1 MNKKQPQERTTM
13 EKKNFRPDKIMT
25 YFRAEWKV
33 LALIT
38 VSGLIYNLGLMA
50 GPWFEGK
57 MAGCLM
63 QILTG
68 AEHFPAMLRLALAYV
83 IVIGTVQ
90 LARYIKRFYVR
101 RFANNV
107 NRRMKR
113 ILYRTLVHK
122 SRVELEKEGAGNVI
136 TKAIS
141 DVDDCVEGMRKF
153 TTEIF
158 DTGVALLGYV
168 CMLLYYDWRLALCS
182 LIFPPFSY
190 IIAEK
195 MKRIVQTTG
204 AAYKEQTGKLNAATL
219 DRITN
224 AITYRVFG
232 CEKERGE
239 NYEVHLK
246 EYEHAAVKANIW
258 NAALPPVY
266 KVIAM
271 AGTVMILYF
280 GSRNILGMG
289 WTSWDVAAFTTFLA
303 CYTKLSDK
311 SSKAAKLFNAVHKA
325 QVSWKRIHP
334 YMERATEAVEEDE
347 IAEKK
352 NYSTENCGE
361 AMKTD
366 QEGGTEDKTERDISR
381 SGAMGC
387 EKQNEEEQASNE
399 KNHEKCLSQR
409 TKEDRNAEK
418 VITAD
423 HLTFA
428 YPGSDPI
435 FKDISFTAK
444 PGQIIGITGPVAC
457 GKSTLGKSFLCEYP
471 YEGHLT
477 YGGRE
482 LSSYTE
488 NERSRI
494 VGYLGHDPELLGD
507 SVENNVL
514 LGDDDNVWT
523 WLKDVCFD
531 EEVREMEEKEKT
543 VVGNGGVRL
552 SGGQAVRLALARTL
566 CHGKPVLVLD
576 DPFSAL
582 DRNTEKQVFEHV
594 KELSKDRIVFL
605 ISHRLYLFP
614 EFDQVIWMDQKMGTC
629 SSHEKLMAENPQYA
643 ELYRAQVSEKEEK
656 EELIAEGERKSE
668 VDSAQIYGNLTESNG
683 TEENRDSK
691 ETSSGLNGKTVERRQ
706 K

>member
-1 MNKKQPQERTTM
+1 M
-13 EKKNFRPDKIMT
+13 EKKNFRPDRILA
-25 YFRAEWKV
+25 YFQVEWKT
-33 LALIT
+33 LIWIT
-38 VSGLIYNLGLMA
+38 ISGLVYNLGLMA
-50 GPWFEGK
+50 GPWSEGK
-57 MAGCLM
+57 MVGCLKR
-63 QILTG
+63 ILTG
-68 AEHFPAMLRLALAYV
+68 AARFSTMLRLALFYV

-101 RFANNV
+101 RFANDV

-113 ILYRTLVHK
+113 ILYCTLVHK

-136 TKAIS
+136 TKAVS

-158 DTGVALLGYV
+158 DTGVALFGYV
-168 CMLLYYDWRLALCS
+168 CMLLYYDWRIALIS

-190 IIAEK
+190 MIAEK
-195 MKRIVQTTG
+195 MKAVVQRTG
-204 AAYKEQTGKLNAATL
+204 AAYKEETGRLNTETL

-224 AITYRVFG
+224 AITYRVYG
-232 CEKERGE
+232 CERERGE
-239 NYEVHLK
+239 HYEACLT
-246 EYEHAAVKANIW
+246 EYEQSAVKANIW

-266 KVIAM
+266 RVIAL
-271 AGTVMILYF
+271 AGTVMILYL
-280 GSRNILGMG
+280 GSRNIVGIG
-289 WTSWDVAAFTTFLA
+289 WTSWDVAAFTTFLS

-311 SSKAAKLFNAVHKA
+311 SSKAAKLFNAVQKA

-334 YMERATEAVEEDE
+334 YMERAAETVVEDE
-347 IAEKK
+347 IAVREEKI
-352 NYSTENCGE
+352 SIENCGE
-361 AMKTD
+361 AMNAD
-366 QEGGTEDKTERDISR
+366 WEGGTEDKTR
-381 SGAMGC
+381 M
-387 EKQNEEEQASNE
+387 
-399 KNHEKCLSQR
+399 
-409 TKEDRNAEK
+409 KEVGKMEK

-435 FKDISFTAK
+435 FRDISFTAM

-457 GKSTLGKSFLCEYP
+457 GKSTLGRSFLCEYP

-477 YGGRE
+477 YGSRE

-488 NERSRI
+488 QERSRI

-514 LGDDDNVWT
+514 LGDDDDVWT
-523 WLKDVCFD
+523 WLKAVCLD

-543 VVGNGGVRL
+543 VVGNSGVRL
-552 SGGQAVRLALARTL
+552 SGGQAARLALARTL
-566 CHGKPVLVLD
+566 CHKKPILVLD

-582 DRNTEKQVFEHV
+582 DRRTEKQVFEHV
-594 KELSKDRIVFL
+594 KAYSKDRIVFL

-614 EFDQVIWMDQKMGTC
+614 ELDQVIWMDRKMGVC
-629 SSHEKLMAENPQYA
+629 KSHERMMAENLQYA
-643 ELYRAQVSEKEEK
+643 ELYRAQVSKKEAKEECS
-656 EELIAEGERKSE
+656 LTGER
-668 VDSAQIYGNLTESNG
+668 
-683 TEENRDSK
+683 
-691 ETSSGLNGKTVERRQ
+691 RR

>member
-1 MNKKQPQERTTM
+1 M
-13 EKKNFRPDKIMT
+13 EKKNFRPDRILA
-25 YFRAEWKV
+25 YFQVEWKT
-33 LALIT
+33 LIWIT
-38 VSGLIYNLGLMA
+38 ISGLVYNLGLMA
-50 GPWFEGK
+50 GPWSEGK
-57 MAGCLM
+57 MVGCLM
-63 QILTG
+63 RILTG
-68 AEHFPAMLRLALAYV
+68 AARFSTMLRLALFYV

-101 RFANNV
+101 RFANDV

-113 ILYRTLVHK
+113 ILYCTLVHK

-136 TKAIS
+136 TKAVS

-158 DTGVALLGYV
+158 DTGVALFGYV
-168 CMLLYYDWRLALCS
+168 CMLLYYDWRIALIS

-190 IIAEK
+190 MIAEK
-195 MKRIVQTTG
+195 MKAVVQRTG
-204 AAYKEQTGKLNAATL
+204 AAYKEETGRLNTETL

-224 AITYRVFG
+224 AITYQVYG
-232 CEKERGE
+232 CERERGE
-239 NYEVHLK
+239 HYEACLT
-246 EYEHAAVKANIW
+246 EYEQSAVKANIW

-266 KVIAM
+266 RVIAM
-271 AGTVMILYF
+271 AGTVMILYL
-280 GSRNILGMG
+280 GSRNIVGIG
-289 WTSWDVAAFTTFLA
+289 WTSWDVAAFTTFLS

-311 SSKAAKLFNAVHKA
+311 SSKAAKLFNAVQKA

-334 YMERATEAVEEDE
+334 YMERAAETVVEDE
-347 IAEKK
+347 IAVREEKI
-352 NYSTENCGE
+352 SIENCGE
-361 AMKTD
+361 AMNAD
-366 QEGGTEDKTERDISR
+366 WEGGTEDKTR
-381 SGAMGC
+381 M
-387 EKQNEEEQASNE
+387 EEVG
-399 KNHEKCLSQR
+399 KM
-409 TKEDRNAEK
+409 EK

-435 FKDISFTAK
+435 FRDISFTAM

-457 GKSTLGKSFLCEYP
+457 GKSTLGRSFLCEYP

-477 YGGRE
+477 YGSRE

-488 NERSRI
+488 QERSRI

-514 LGDDDNVWT
+514 LGDDDDVWT
-523 WLKDVCFD
+523 WLKAVCLD

-543 VVGNGGVRL
+543 VVGNSGVRL
-552 SGGQAVRLALARTL
+552 SGGQAARLALARTL
-566 CHGKPVLVLD
+566 CHKKPILVLD

-582 DRNTEKQVFEHV
+582 DRRTEKQVFEHV
-594 KELSKDRIVFL
+594 KAYSKDRIVFL

-614 EFDQVIWMDQKMGTC
+614 ELDQVIWMDRKMGVC
-629 SSHEKLMAENPQYA
+629 KSHERMMTENLQYA
-643 ELYRAQVSEKEEK
+643 ELYRAQVSQKEAKEECS
-656 EELIAEGERKSE
+656 LTGER
-668 VDSAQIYGNLTESNG
+668 
-683 TEENRDSK
+683 
-691 ETSSGLNGKTVERRQ
+691 RR

>member
-1 MNKKQPQERTTM
+1 M
-13 EKKNFRPDKIMT
+13 EKKNFCPDRILA
-25 YFRAEWKV
+25 YFQVEWKT
-33 LALIT
+33 LIWIT
-38 VSGLIYNLGLMA
+38 ISGLIYNLGLMA
-50 GPWFEGK
+50 GPWSEGK
-57 MAGCLM
+57 MVGCLM
-63 QILTG
+63 RILTG
-68 AEHFPAMLRLALAYV
+68 AARFSTMLRLALFYV

-101 RFANNV
+101 RFANDV

-113 ILYRTLVHK
+113 ILYCTLVHK

-136 TKAIS
+136 TKAVS

-158 DTGVALLGYV
+158 DTGVALFGYV
-168 CMLLYYDWRLALCS
+168 CMLLYYDWRIALIS

-190 IIAEK
+190 MIAEK
-195 MKRIVQTTG
+195 MKAVVQRTG
-204 AAYKEQTGKLNAATL
+204 AAYKEETGRLNTETL

-224 AITYRVFG
+224 AITYRVYG
-232 CEKERGE
+232 CERERGE
-239 NYEVHLK
+239 HYEACLT
-246 EYEHAAVKANIW
+246 EYEQSAVKANIW

-266 KVIAM
+266 RVIAM
-271 AGTVMILYF
+271 AGTVMILYL
-280 GSRNILGMG
+280 GSRNIVVIG
-289 WTSWDVAAFTTFLA
+289 WTSWDVAAFTTFLS

-311 SSKAAKLFNAVHKA
+311 SSKAAKLFNAVQKA

-334 YMERATEAVEEDE
+334 YMERAAETVVEDE
-347 IAEKK
+347 IAVREEKI
-352 NYSTENCGE
+352 SIENCGE
-361 AMKTD
+361 AMNAD
-366 QEGGTEDKTERDISR
+366 WEGGTEDKTR
-381 SGAMGC
+381 M
-387 EKQNEEEQASNE
+387 
-399 KNHEKCLSQR
+399 
-409 TKEDRNAEK
+409 KEVGKMEK

-435 FKDISFTAK
+435 FRDISFTAM

-477 YGGRE
+477 YGSRE

-488 NERSRI
+488 QERSRI

-514 LGDDDNVWT
+514 LGDDDDVWT
-523 WLKDVCFD
+523 WLKAVCLD

-543 VVGNGGVRL
+543 VVGNSGVRL
-552 SGGQAVRLALARTL
+552 SGGQAARLALARTL
-566 CHGKPVLVLD
+566 CHKKPILVLD

-582 DRNTEKQVFEHV
+582 DRRTEKQVFEHV
-594 KELSKDRIVFL
+594 KTYSKDRIVFL

-614 EFDQVIWMDQKMGTC
+614 ELDQVIWMDRKMGVC
-629 SSHEKLMAENPQYA
+629 KSHERMMAENLQYA
-643 ELYRAQVSEKEEK
+643 ELYRAQVSQKEAKEECS
-656 EELIAEGERKSE
+656 LTGER
-668 VDSAQIYGNLTESNG
+668 
-683 TEENRDSK
+683 
-691 ETSSGLNGKTVERRQ
+691 RR

>member
-1 MNKKQPQERTTM
+1 M
-13 EKKNFRPDKIMT
+13 EKKNFRPDRILA
-25 YFRAEWKV
+25 YFQVEWKT
-33 LALIT
+33 LIWIT
-38 VSGLIYNLGLMA
+38 ISGLVYNLGLMA
-50 GPWFEGK
+50 GPWSEGK
-57 MAGCLM
+57 MVGCLM
-63 QILTG
+63 RILTG
-68 AEHFPAMLRLALAYV
+68 AARFSTMLRLALFYV

-113 ILYRTLVHK
+113 ILYCTLVHK

-136 TKAIS
+136 TKVVS

-158 DTGVALLGYV
+158 DTGVALFGYV
-168 CMLLYYDWRLALCS
+168 CMLLYYDWRIALIS

-190 IIAEK
+190 MIAEK
-195 MKRIVQTTG
+195 MKAVVQRTG
-204 AAYKEQTGKLNAATL
+204 AAYKEETGRLNTETL

-224 AITYRVFG
+224 AITYRVYG
-232 CEKERGE
+232 CERERGE
-239 NYEVHLK
+239 HYEACLT
-246 EYEHAAVKANIW
+246 EYEQAAVKANIW

-266 KVIAM
+266 RVIAM
-271 AGTVMILYF
+271 AGTVMILYL
-280 GSRNILGMG
+280 GSRNIVGIG
-289 WTSWDVAAFTTFLA
+289 WTSWDVAAFTTFLS

-311 SSKAAKLFNAVHKA
+311 SSKAAKLFNAVQKA

-334 YMERATEAVEEDE
+334 YMERAAETVVGDE
-347 IAEKK
+347 IAVREKK
-352 NYSTENCGE
+352 ISIENCGE
-361 AMKTD
+361 AMNAD
-366 QEGGTEDKTERDISR
+366 WEGGTEDKTR
-381 SGAMGC
+381 M
-387 EKQNEEEQASNE
+387 
-399 KNHEKCLSQR
+399 
-409 TKEDRNAEK
+409 KEVGKMEK

-435 FKDISFTAK
+435 FRDISFTAM

-477 YGGRE
+477 YGSRE

-488 NERSRI
+488 QERSRI
-494 VGYLGHDPELLGD
+494 VGYLGHEPELLGD

-514 LGDDDNVWT
+514 LGDDDDVWT
-523 WLKDVCFD
+523 WLKAVCLD

-543 VVGNGGVRL
+543 VVGNSGVRL
-552 SGGQAVRLALARTL
+552 SGGQAARLALARTL
-566 CHGKPVLVLD
+566 CHKKPILVLD

-582 DRNTEKQVFEHV
+582 DRRTEKQVFEHV
-594 KELSKDRIVFL
+594 KAYSKDRIVFL
-605 ISHRLYLFP
+605 ISHRLYLFL
-614 EFDQVIWMDQKMGTC
+614 ELDQVIWMDRKMGVC
-629 SSHEKLMAENPQYA
+629 KSHERMMAENLQYA
-643 ELYRAQVSEKEEK
+643 ELYRAQVSKKEAKEECS
-656 EELIAEGERKSE
+656 LTGER
-668 VDSAQIYGNLTESNG
+668 
-683 TEENRDSK
+683 
-691 ETSSGLNGKTVERRQ
+691 RR

>member
-1 MNKKQPQERTTM
+1 M
-13 EKKNFRPDKIMT
+13 EKKNFRPDRILA
-25 YFRAEWKV
+25 YFQVEWKT
-33 LALIT
+33 LIWIT
-38 VSGLIYNLGLMA
+38 ISGLIYNLGLMA
-50 GPWFEGK
+50 GPWSEGK
-57 MAGCLM
+57 MVGCLM
-63 QILTG
+63 RILTG
-68 AEHFPAMLRLALAYV
+68 AEQFSAMLRLAFFYV

-113 ILYRTLVHK
+113 ILYCTLVHK

-136 TKAIS
+136 TKAVS

-158 DTGVALLGYV
+158 DTGVALFGYV
-168 CMLLYYDWRLALCS
+168 CMLLYYDWRIALIS

-190 IIAEK
+190 MIAEK
-195 MKRIVQTTG
+195 MKAVVQRTG
-204 AAYKEQTGKLNAATL
+204 AVYKEETGRLNTETL

-224 AITYRVFG
+224 AITYRVYG
-232 CEKERGE
+232 CERERGE
-239 NYEVHLK
+239 HYEACLT
-246 EYEHAAVKANIW
+246 EYEQSAVKANIW

-266 KVIAM
+266 RVIAM
-271 AGTVMILYF
+271 AGTVMILYL
-280 GSRNILGMG
+280 GSRNIVGIG
-289 WTSWDVAAFTTFLA
+289 WTSWDVAAFTTFLS

-311 SSKAAKLFNAVHKA
+311 SSKAAKLFNAVQKA

-334 YMERATEAVEEDE
+334 YMERAAETVVEDE
-347 IAEKK
+347 IAVREEKI
-352 NYSTENCGE
+352 SIENCGE
-361 AMKTD
+361 AMNAD
-366 QEGGTEDKTERDISR
+366 WEGGTEDKTR
-381 SGAMGC
+381 M
-387 EKQNEEEQASNE
+387 
-399 KNHEKCLSQR
+399 
-409 TKEDRNAEK
+409 KEVGKMEK

-435 FKDISFTAK
+435 FRDISFTAM

-457 GKSTLGKSFLCEYP
+457 GKSTLGRSFLCEYP

-477 YGGRE
+477 YDSRE

-488 NERSRI
+488 QERSRI

-514 LGDDDNVWT
+514 LGDDDDVWT
-523 WLKDVCFD
+523 WLKAVCLD

-543 VVGNGGVRL
+543 VVGNSGVRL
-552 SGGQAVRLALARTL
+552 SGGQAARLALARTL
-566 CHGKPVLVLD
+566 CHKKPILVLD

-582 DRNTEKQVFEHV
+582 DRRTEKQMFEHV
-594 KELSKDRIVFL
+594 KAYSKDRIVFL

-614 EFDQVIWMDQKMGTC
+614 EFDQVIWMDRKMGVC
-629 SSHEKLMAENPQYA
+629 KSHERMMAENLQYA
-643 ELYRAQVSEKEEK
+643 ELYRAQVSQKEAKEECS
-656 EELIAEGERKSE
+656 LTGER
-668 VDSAQIYGNLTESNG
+668 
-683 TEENRDSK
+683 
-691 ETSSGLNGKTVERRQ
+691 RR

>member
-1 MNKKQPQERTTM
+1 M
-13 EKKNFRPDKIMT
+13 EKKNFRPDRILA
-25 YFRAEWKV
+25 YFQVEWKT
-33 LALIT
+33 LIWIT
-38 VSGLIYNLGLMA
+38 ISGLVYNLGLMA
-50 GPWFEGK
+50 GPWSEGK

-63 QILTG
+63 RILTG
-68 AEHFPAMLRLALAYV
+68 AARFSTMLRLALFYV

-101 RFANNV
+101 RFANDV

-113 ILYRTLVHK
+113 ILYCTLVHK

-136 TKAIS
+136 TKAVS

-158 DTGVALLGYV
+158 DTGVALFGYV
-168 CMLLYYDWRLALCS
+168 CMLLYYDWRIALIS

-190 IIAEK
+190 MIAEK
-195 MKRIVQTTG
+195 MKAVVQRTG
-204 AAYKEQTGKLNAATL
+204 AAYKEEAGRLNTETL

-224 AITYRVFG
+224 AITYRVYG
-232 CEKERGE
+232 CERERGE
-239 NYEVHLK
+239 HYEACLT
-246 EYEHAAVKANIW
+246 EYEQSAVKANIW

-266 KVIAM
+266 RVIAM
-271 AGTVMILYF
+271 AGTVMILYL
-280 GSRNILGMG
+280 GSRNIVGIG
-289 WTSWDVAAFTTFLA
+289 WTSWDVAAFTTFLS

-311 SSKAAKLFNAVHKA
+311 SSKAAKLFNAVQKA

-334 YMERATEAVEEDE
+334 YMERAAETVVEDE
-347 IAEKK
+347 IAVREEKI
-352 NYSTENCGE
+352 SIENCGE
-361 AMKTD
+361 PMNAD
-366 QEGGTEDKTERDISR
+366 WEGGTEDKTR
-381 SGAMGC
+381 M
-387 EKQNEEEQASNE
+387 
-399 KNHEKCLSQR
+399 
-409 TKEDRNAEK
+409 KEVGKMEK

-435 FKDISFTAK
+435 FRDISFTAM

-457 GKSTLGKSFLCEYP
+457 GKSTLGRSFLCEYP

-477 YGGRE
+477 YGSRE

-488 NERSRI
+488 QERSRI

-514 LGDDDNVWT
+514 LGDDDDVWT
-523 WLKDVCFD
+523 WLKAVCLD
-531 EEVREMEEKEKT
+531 GEVREMEEKEKT
-543 VVGNGGVRL
+543 VVGNSGVRL
-552 SGGQAVRLALARTL
+552 SGGQAARLALARTL
-566 CHGKPVLVLD
+566 CHKKPILVLD

-582 DRNTEKQVFEHV
+582 DRRTEKQVFEHV
-594 KELSKDRIVFL
+594 KAYSKDRIVFL

-614 EFDQVIWMDQKMGTC
+614 ELDQVIWMDRKMGVC
-629 SSHEKLMAENPQYA
+629 KSHERMMAENLQYA
-643 ELYRAQVSEKEEK
+643 ELYRAQVSKKEAKEECS
-656 EELIAEGERKSE
+656 LTGER
-668 VDSAQIYGNLTESNG
+668 
-683 TEENRDSK
+683 
-691 ETSSGLNGKTVERRQ
+691 RR

>member
-1 MNKKQPQERTTM
+1 M
-13 EKKNFRPDKIMT
+13 EKKNFRPDKIMM

-68 AEHFPAMLRLALAYV
+68 TERFPAMLRLAPAYV

-113 ILYRTLVHK
+113 ILYRTLIHK

-136 TKAIS
+136 TKAVS

-158 DTGVALLGYV
+158 DTGVALFGYV
-168 CMLLYYDWRLALCS
+168 CMLLYYDWRIALIS

-190 IIAEK
+190 MIAEK
-195 MKRIVQTTG
+195 MKAVVQRTG
-204 AAYKEQTGKLNAATL
+204 AAYKEETGRLNTETL

-224 AITYRVFG
+224 AITYRVYG
-232 CEKERGE
+232 CERERGE
-239 NYEVHLK
+239 HYEACLT
-246 EYEHAAVKANIW
+246 EYEQSAVKANIW

-266 KVIAM
+266 RVIAL
-271 AGTVMILYF
+271 AGTVMILYL
-280 GSRNILGMG
+280 GSRNIVGIG
-289 WTSWDVAAFTTFLA
+289 WTSWDVAAFTTFLS

-311 SSKAAKLFNAVHKA
+311 SSKAAKLFNAVQKA

-334 YMERATEAVEEDE
+334 YMERAAETVVEDE
-347 IAEKK
+347 IAVREEKI
-352 NYSTENCGE
+352 SIENCGE
-361 AMKTD
+361 AMNAD
-366 QEGGTEDKTERDISR
+366 WEGGTEDKTR
-381 SGAMGC
+381 M
-387 EKQNEEEQASNE
+387 
-399 KNHEKCLSQR
+399 
-409 TKEDRNAEK
+409 KEVGKMEK

-435 FKDISFTAK
+435 FRDISFTAM

-457 GKSTLGKSFLCEYP
+457 GKSTLGRSFLCEYP

-477 YGGRE
+477 YGSRE

-488 NERSRI
+488 QERSRI

-507 SVENNVL
+507 SVENNVF
-514 LGDDDNVWT
+514 LGDDDDVWT
-523 WLKDVCFD
+523 WLKAVCLD

-543 VVGNGGVRL
+543 VVGNSGVRL
-552 SGGQAVRLALARTL
+552 SGGQAARLALARTL
-566 CHGKPVLVLD
+566 CHKKPILVLD

-582 DRNTEKQVFEHV
+582 DRRTEKQVFEHV
-594 KELSKDRIVFL
+594 KAYSKDRIVFL

-614 EFDQVIWMDQKMGTC
+614 ELDQVIWMDRKMGVC
-629 SSHEKLMAENPQYA
+629 KSHERMMAENLQYA
-643 ELYRAQVSEKEEK
+643 ELYRAQVSKKEAKEECS
-656 EELIAEGERKSE
+656 LTGER
-668 VDSAQIYGNLTESNG
+668 
-683 TEENRDSK
+683 
-691 ETSSGLNGKTVERRQ
+691 RR

>member
-1 MNKKQPQERTTM
+1 M
-13 EKKNFRPDKIMT
+13 EKKNFRPDRILA
-25 YFRAEWKV
+25 YFQVEWKT
-33 LALIT
+33 LIWIT
-38 VSGLIYNLGLMA
+38 ISGLVYNLGLMA
-50 GPWFEGK
+50 GPWSEGK
-57 MAGCLM
+57 MVGCLM
-63 QILTG
+63 RILTG
-68 AEHFPAMLRLALAYV
+68 AARFSTMLRLALFYV

-101 RFANNV
+101 RFANDV

-113 ILYRTLVHK
+113 ILYCTLVHK

-136 TKAIS
+136 TKAVS

-158 DTGVALLGYV
+158 DTGVALFGYV
-168 CMLLYYDWRLALCS
+168 CMLLYYDWRIALIS

-190 IIAEK
+190 MIAEK
-195 MKRIVQTTG
+195 MKAVVQRTG
-204 AAYKEQTGKLNAATL
+204 AAYKEETGRLNTETL

-224 AITYRVFG
+224 AITYRVYG
-232 CEKERGE
+232 CERERGE
-239 NYEVHLK
+239 HYEACLT
-246 EYEHAAVKANIW
+246 EYEQSAVKANIW

-266 KVIAM
+266 RVIAL
-271 AGTVMILYF
+271 AGTVMILYL
-280 GSRNILGMG
+280 GSRNIVGIG
-289 WTSWDVAAFTTFLA
+289 WTSWDVAAFTTFLS

-311 SSKAAKLFNAVHKA
+311 SSKAAKLFNAVQKA

-334 YMERATEAVEEDE
+334 YMERAAETVVEDE
-347 IAEKK
+347 IAVREEKI
-352 NYSTENCGE
+352 SIENCGE
-361 AMKTD
+361 AMNAD
-366 QEGGTEDKTERDISR
+366 WEGGTEDKTR
-381 SGAMGC
+381 M
-387 EKQNEEEQASNE
+387 
-399 KNHEKCLSQR
+399 
-409 TKEDRNAEK
+409 KEVGKMEK

-435 FKDISFTAK
+435 FRDISFTAM

-477 YGGRE
+477 YGSRE

-488 NERSRI
+488 QERSRI

-514 LGDDDNVWT
+514 LGDDDDVWT
-523 WLKDVCFD
+523 WLKAVCLD

-543 VVGNGGVRL
+543 VVGNSGVCL
-552 SGGQAVRLALARTL
+552 SGGQAARLALARTL
-566 CHGKPVLVLD
+566 CHKKPILVLD

-582 DRNTEKQVFEHV
+582 DRRTEKQVFEHV
-594 KELSKDRIVFL
+594 KTYLKDRIVFL

-614 EFDQVIWMDQKMGTC
+614 ELDQVIWMDRKMGVC
-629 SSHEKLMAENPQYA
+629 KSHERMMAENLQYA
-643 ELYRAQVSEKEEK
+643 ELYRAQVSQKEAKEECS
-656 EELIAEGERKSE
+656 LTGER
-668 VDSAQIYGNLTESNG
+668 
-683 TEENRDSK
+683 
-691 ETSSGLNGKTVERRQ
+691 RR

>member
-1 MNKKQPQERTTM
+1 M
-13 EKKNFRPDKIMT
+13 EKKNFRPDRILA
-25 YFRAEWKV
+25 YFQVEWKT
-33 LALIT
+33 LIWIT
-38 VSGLIYNLGLMA
+38 ISGLVYNLGLMA
-50 GPWFEGK
+50 GPWSEGK
-57 MAGCLM
+57 MVGCLM
-63 QILTG
+63 RILTG
-68 AEHFPAMLRLALAYV
+68 AARFSTMLRLALFYV

-101 RFANNV
+101 RFSNDV

-113 ILYRTLVHK
+113 ILYCTLVHK

-136 TKAIS
+136 TKAVS

-158 DTGVALLGYV
+158 DTGVALFGYV
-168 CMLLYYDWRLALCS
+168 CMLLYYDWRIALIS

-190 IIAEK
+190 MIAEK
-195 MKRIVQTTG
+195 MKAVVQRTG
-204 AAYKEQTGKLNAATL
+204 AAYKEETGRLNTETL

-224 AITYRVFG
+224 AITYRVYG
-232 CEKERGE
+232 CERERGE
-239 NYEVHLK
+239 HYEACLT
-246 EYEHAAVKANIW
+246 EYEQSAVKANIW

-266 KVIAM
+266 RVIAL
-271 AGTVMILYF
+271 AGTVMILYL
-280 GSRNILGMG
+280 GSRNIVGIG
-289 WTSWDVAAFTTFLA
+289 WTSWDVAAFTTFLS

-311 SSKAAKLFNAVHKA
+311 SSKAAKLFNAVQKA

-334 YMERATEAVEEDE
+334 YMERAAETVVEDE
-347 IAEKK
+347 IAVREKK
-352 NYSTENCGE
+352 ISIENCGE
-361 AMKTD
+361 AMNAD
-366 QEGGTEDKTERDISR
+366 WEGGTEDKTR
-381 SGAMGC
+381 M
-387 EKQNEEEQASNE
+387 
-399 KNHEKCLSQR
+399 
-409 TKEDRNAEK
+409 KEVGKMEK

-435 FKDISFTAK
+435 FRDISFTAM

-457 GKSTLGKSFLCEYP
+457 GKSTLGRSFLCEYP

-477 YGGRE
+477 YGSRE

-488 NERSRI
+488 QERSRI

-514 LGDDDNVWT
+514 LGDDDDVWT
-523 WLKDVCFD
+523 WLKAVCLD

-543 VVGNGGVRL
+543 VVGNSGVRL
-552 SGGQAVRLALARTL
+552 SGGQAARLALARTL
-566 CHGKPVLVLD
+566 CHKKPILVLD

-582 DRNTEKQVFEHV
+582 DRRTEKQVFEHV
-594 KELSKDRIVFL
+594 KAYSKDRIVFL

-614 EFDQVIWMDQKMGTC
+614 ELDQVIWMDRKMGVC
-629 SSHEKLMAENPQYA
+629 KSHERMMAENLQYA
-643 ELYRAQVSEKEEK
+643 ELYRAQVSKKEAKEECS
-656 EELIAEGERKSE
+656 LTGER
-668 VDSAQIYGNLTESNG
+668 
-683 TEENRDSK
+683 
-691 ETSSGLNGKTVERRQ
+691 RR

>member
-1 MNKKQPQERTTM
+1 M
-13 EKKNFRPDKIMT
+13 EKKNFRPDRILA
-25 YFRAEWKV
+25 YFQVEWKT
-33 LALIT
+33 LIWIT
-38 VSGLIYNLGLMA
+38 ISGLIYNLGLMA
-50 GPWFEGK
+50 GPWSEGK
-57 MAGCLM
+57 MVGCLM
-63 QILTG
+63 RILTG
-68 AEHFPAMLRLALAYV
+68 AARFSTMLRLALFYV

-101 RFANNV
+101 RFANDV

-122 SRVELEKEGAGNVI
+122 SRLELEKEGAGNVI
-136 TKAIS
+136 TKAVS

-158 DTGVALLGYV
+158 DTGVALFGYV
-168 CMLLYYDWRLALCS
+168 CMLLYYDWRIALIS

-190 IIAEK
+190 MIAEK
-195 MKRIVQTTG
+195 MKAVVQRTG
-204 AAYKEQTGKLNAATL
+204 AAYKEEAGRLNTETL

-224 AITYRVFG
+224 AITYRVYG
-232 CEKERGE
+232 CERERGE
-239 NYEVHLK
+239 HYEACLT
-246 EYEHAAVKANIW
+246 EYEQSAVKANIW

-266 KVIAM
+266 QVIAM
-271 AGTVMILYF
+271 AGTVMILYL
-280 GSRNILGMG
+280 GSRNIVGIG
-289 WTSWDVAAFTTFLA
+289 WTSWDVAAFTTFLS

-311 SSKAAKLFNAVHKA
+311 SSKAAKLFNAVQKA

-334 YMERATEAVEEDE
+334 YMERAAETVVEDE
-347 IAEKK
+347 IAVREEKI
-352 NYSTENCGE
+352 SIENCGE
-361 AMKTD
+361 PMNAD
-366 QEGGTEDKTERDISR
+366 WEGGTEDKTR
-381 SGAMGC
+381 M
-387 EKQNEEEQASNE
+387 
-399 KNHEKCLSQR
+399 
-409 TKEDRNAEK
+409 KEVGKMEK

-435 FKDISFTAK
+435 FRDISFTAM

-457 GKSTLGKSFLCEYP
+457 GKSTLGRSFLCEYP

-477 YGGRE
+477 YGSRE

-488 NERSRI
+488 QERSRI

-514 LGDDDNVWT
+514 LGDDDDVWT
-523 WLKDVCFD
+523 WLKAVCLD

-543 VVGNGGVRL
+543 VVGNSGVRL
-552 SGGQAVRLALARTL
+552 SGGQAARLALARTL
-566 CHGKPVLVLD
+566 CHEKPILVLD

-582 DRNTEKQVFEHV
+582 DRRTEKQVFEHV
-594 KELSKDRIVFL
+594 KAYSKDRIVFL

-614 EFDQVIWMDQKMGTC
+614 ELDQVIWMDRKMGVC
-629 SSHEKLMAENPQYA
+629 KSHERMMAENLQYA
-643 ELYRAQVSEKEEK
+643 ELYRAQVSQKEAKEECS
-656 EELIAEGERKSE
+656 LTGER
-668 VDSAQIYGNLTESNG
+668 
-683 TEENRDSK
+683 
-691 ETSSGLNGKTVERRQ
+691 RR

>member
-1 MNKKQPQERTTM
+1 M
-13 EKKNFRPDKIMT
+13 EKKNFRPDRILA
-25 YFRAEWKV
+25 YFQVEWKT
-33 LALIT
+33 LIWIT
-38 VSGLIYNLGLMA
+38 ISGLVYNLGLMA
-50 GPWFEGK
+50 GPWSEGK
-57 MAGCLM
+57 MVGCLM
-63 QILTG
+63 RILTG
-68 AEHFPAMLRLALAYV
+68 AARFSTMLRLALFYV

-101 RFANNV
+101 RFANDV

-113 ILYRTLVHK
+113 ILYCTLVHK

-136 TKAIS
+136 TKAVS

-158 DTGVALLGYV
+158 DTGVALFGYV
-168 CMLLYYDWRLALCS
+168 CMLLYYDWRIALIS

-190 IIAEK
+190 MIAEK
-195 MKRIVQTTG
+195 MKAVVQRTG
-204 AAYKEQTGKLNAATL
+204 AAYKEETGRLNTETL

-224 AITYRVFG
+224 AITYRVYG
-232 CEKERGE
+232 CERERGE
-239 NYEVHLK
+239 HYEACLT
-246 EYEHAAVKANIW
+246 EYEQSAVKANIW

-266 KVIAM
+266 RVIAM
-271 AGTVMILYF
+271 AGTVMILYL
-280 GSRNILGMG
+280 GSRNIVGIG
-289 WTSWDVAAFTTFLA
+289 WTSWDVAAFTTFLS

-311 SSKAAKLFNAVHKA
+311 SSKAAKLFNAVQKA

-334 YMERATEAVEEDE
+334 YMERAAETVVEDE
-347 IAEKK
+347 IAVREEKI
-352 NYSTENCGE
+352 SIENCGE
-361 AMKTD
+361 AMNAD
-366 QEGGTEDKTERDISR
+366 WEGGTEDKTR
-381 SGAMGC
+381 M
-387 EKQNEEEQASNE
+387 
-399 KNHEKCLSQR
+399 
-409 TKEDRNAEK
+409 KEVGKMEK

-435 FKDISFTAK
+435 FRDISFTAM

-457 GKSTLGKSFLCEYP
+457 GKSTLGRSFLCEYP

-477 YGGRE
+477 YGSRE

-488 NERSRI
+488 QERSRI

-514 LGDDDNVWT
+514 LGDDDDVWT
-523 WLKDVCFD
+523 WLKAVCLD

-543 VVGNGGVRL
+543 VVGNSGVRL
-552 SGGQAVRLALARTL
+552 SGGQAARLALARTL
-566 CHGKPVLVLD
+566 CHKKPILVLD

-582 DRNTEKQVFEHV
+582 DRRTEKQVFEHV
-594 KELSKDRIVFL
+594 KAYSKDRIVFL

-614 EFDQVIWMDQKMGTC
+614 ELDQVIWMDRKMGVC
-629 SSHEKLMAENPQYA
+629 KSHERMMAENLQYA
-643 ELYRAQVSEKEEK
+643 ELYRAQVSKKEAKEEYS
-656 EELIAEGERKSE
+656 LTGER
-668 VDSAQIYGNLTESNG
+668 
-683 TEENRDSK
+683 
-691 ETSSGLNGKTVERRQ
+691 RR

>member
-1 MNKKQPQERTTM
+1 M
-13 EKKNFRPDKIMT
+13 EKKNFRPDRILA
-25 YFRAEWKV
+25 YFQVEWKT
-33 LALIT
+33 LIWIT
-38 VSGLIYNLGLMA
+38 ISGLVYNLGLMA
-50 GPWFEGK
+50 GPWSEGK
-57 MAGCLM
+57 MVGCLM
-63 QILTG
+63 RILTG
-68 AEHFPAMLRLALAYV
+68 AARFSTMLRLALFYV

-101 RFANNV
+101 RFANDV

-113 ILYRTLVHK
+113 ILYCTLVHK

-136 TKAIS
+136 TKAVS

-158 DTGVALLGYV
+158 DTGVALFGYV
-168 CMLLYYDWRLALCS
+168 CMLLYYDWRIALIS

-190 IIAEK
+190 MIAEK
-195 MKRIVQTTG
+195 MKAVVQRTG
-204 AAYKEQTGKLNAATL
+204 AAYKEETGRLNTETL

-224 AITYRVFG
+224 AITYRVYG
-232 CEKERGE
+232 CERERGE
-239 NYEVHLK
+239 HYEAYLT
-246 EYEHAAVKANIW
+246 EYEQSAVKANIW

-266 KVIAM
+266 RVIAM
-271 AGTVMILYF
+271 AGTVMILYL
-280 GSRNILGMG
+280 GSRNIVGIG
-289 WTSWDVAAFTTFLA
+289 WTSWDVAAFTTFLS

-311 SSKAAKLFNAVHKA
+311 SSKAAKLFNAVQKA

-334 YMERATEAVEEDE
+334 YMERAAETVVEDE
-347 IAEKK
+347 IAVREEKI
-352 NYSTENCGE
+352 SIENCGE
-361 AMKTD
+361 PMNAD
-366 QEGGTEDKTERDISR
+366 WEGGTEDKTR
-381 SGAMGC
+381 M
-387 EKQNEEEQASNE
+387 
-399 KNHEKCLSQR
+399 
-409 TKEDRNAEK
+409 KEVGKMEK

-435 FKDISFTAK
+435 FRDISFTAM

-457 GKSTLGKSFLCEYP
+457 GKSTLGRSFLCEYP

-477 YGGRE
+477 YGSRE

-488 NERSRI
+488 QERSRI

-514 LGDDDNVWT
+514 LGDDDDVWT
-523 WLKDVCFD
+523 WLKAVCLD

-543 VVGNGGVRL
+543 VVGNSGVRL
-552 SGGQAVRLALARTL
+552 SGGQAARLALARTL
-566 CHGKPVLVLD
+566 CHKKPILVLD

-582 DRNTEKQVFEHV
+582 DRRTEKQVFEHV
-594 KELSKDRIVFL
+594 KAYSKDRIVFL

-614 EFDQVIWMDQKMGTC
+614 ELDQVIWVDRKMGVC
-629 SSHEKLMAENPQYA
+629 KSHERMMAENLQYA
-643 ELYRAQVSEKEEK
+643 ELYRAQVSKKEAKEECS
-656 EELIAEGERKSE
+656 LTGER
-668 VDSAQIYGNLTESNG
+668 
-683 TEENRDSK
+683 
-691 ETSSGLNGKTVERRQ
+691 RR

>member
-1 MNKKQPQERTTM
+1 M
-13 EKKNFRPDKIMT
+13 EKKNFRPDKIMA

-38 VSGLIYNLGLMA
+38 VSGLIYNLGLVA

-68 AEHFPAMLRLALAYV
+68 TERFPAMLRLSLAYV

-113 ILYRTLVHK
+113 ILYRTLIHK
-122 SRVELEKEGAGNVI
+122 SRVELEKEGTGNVI

-158 DTGVALLGYV
+158 DTGVALFGYV
-168 CMLLYYDWRLALCS
+168 CMLLYYDWRLTLCS

-204 AAYKEQTGKLNAATL
+204 AAYKEQTGKLNAVTL

-239 NYEVHLK
+239 NYEVRLK

-289 WTSWDVAAFTTFLA
+289 WTTWDVAVFTTFLA

-334 YMERATEAVEEDE
+334 YMERAAEAVEKDE
-347 IAEKK
+347 IAAQNE
-352 NYSTENCGE
+352 NYSAESSDKDVKNGP
-361 AMKTD
+361 
-366 QEGGTEDKTERDISR
+366 GGSAARK
-381 SGAMGC
+381 SG
-387 EKQNEEEQASNE
+387 QQSE
-399 KNHEKCLSQR
+399 KNSV
-409 TKEDRNAEK
+409 KENVVA
-418 VITAD
+418 AD

-494 VGYLGHDPELLGD
+494 IGYLGHDPELLGD

-514 LGDDDNVWT
+514 LGNDDNVWT
-523 WLKDVCFD
+523 WLRAVCLD

-543 VVGNGGVRL
+543 VVGNSGVRL
-552 SGGQAVRLALARTL
+552 SGGQAARLALARTL

-629 SSHEKLMAENPQYA
+629 SSHERLMAENPQYA
-643 ELYRAQVSEKEEK
+643 ELYRAQVSEKDENILSSK
-656 EELIAEGERKSE
+656 KKGDPDGEQK
-668 VDSAQIYGNLTESNG
+668 YGDTE
-683 TEENRDSK
+683 
-691 ETSSGLNGKTVERRQ
+691 
-706 K
+706 

>member
-1 MNKKQPQERTTM
+1 M
-13 EKKNFRPDKIMT
+13 EKKNFRPDRILA
-25 YFRAEWKV
+25 YFQVEWKT
-33 LALIT
+33 LIWIT
-38 VSGLIYNLGLMA
+38 ISGLVYNLGLMA
-50 GPWFEGK
+50 GPWSEGK
-57 MAGCLM
+57 MVGCLM
-63 QILTG
+63 WILTG
-68 AEHFPAMLRLALAYV
+68 AARFSTMLRLALFYV

-101 RFANNV
+101 RFANDV

-136 TKAIS
+136 TKAVS

-158 DTGVALLGYV
+158 DTGVALFGYV
-168 CMLLYYDWRLALCS
+168 CMLLYYDWRIALIS

-190 IIAEK
+190 MIAEK
-195 MKRIVQTTG
+195 MKAVVQRTG
-204 AAYKEQTGKLNAATL
+204 AAYKEETGRLNTETL

-224 AITYRVFG
+224 AITYRVYG
-232 CEKERGE
+232 CERERGE
-239 NYEVHLK
+239 HYEACLT
-246 EYEHAAVKANIW
+246 EYEQSAVKANIW
-258 NAALPPVY
+258 NAGLPPVY
-266 KVIAM
+266 RVIAM
-271 AGTVMILYF
+271 AGTVMILYL
-280 GSRNILGMG
+280 GSRNIVGIG
-289 WTSWDVAAFTTFLA
+289 WTSWDVAAFTTFLS

-311 SSKAAKLFNAVHKA
+311 SSKAAKLFNAVQKA

-334 YMERATEAVEEDE
+334 YMERAAETVVEDE
-347 IAEKK
+347 IAVREEKI
-352 NYSTENCGE
+352 SIENCGE
-361 AMKTD
+361 AMNAD
-366 QEGGTEDKTERDISR
+366 WEGGTEDKTR
-381 SGAMGC
+381 M
-387 EKQNEEEQASNE
+387 
-399 KNHEKCLSQR
+399 
-409 TKEDRNAEK
+409 KEVGKMEK

-435 FKDISFTAK
+435 FRDISFTAM

-457 GKSTLGKSFLCEYP
+457 GKSTLGRSFLCEYP

-477 YGGRE
+477 YGSRE

-488 NERSRI
+488 QERSRI

-514 LGDDDNVWT
+514 LGDDDDVWT
-523 WLKDVCFD
+523 WLKAVCLD

-543 VVGNGGVRL
+543 VVGNSGVRL
-552 SGGQAVRLALARTL
+552 SGGQAARLALARTL
-566 CHGKPVLVLD
+566 CHKKPILVLD

-582 DRNTEKQVFEHV
+582 DRRTEKQVFEHV
-594 KELSKDRIVFL
+594 KAYSKDRIVFL

-614 EFDQVIWMDQKMGTC
+614 ELDQVIWMDRKMGVC
-629 SSHEKLMAENPQYA
+629 KSHERMMAENLQYA
-643 ELYRAQVSEKEEK
+643 ELYRAQVSQKEAKEEYS
-656 EELIAEGERKSE
+656 LTGER
-668 VDSAQIYGNLTESNG
+668 
-683 TEENRDSK
+683 
-691 ETSSGLNGKTVERRQ
+691 RR

>member
-1 MNKKQPQERTTM
+1 M
-13 EKKNFRPDKIMT
+13 EKKNFRPDKIMM

-68 AEHFPAMLRLALAYV
+68 TERFPAMLRLASAYV

-113 ILYRTLVHK
+113 ILYRTLIHK

-158 DTGVALLGYV
+158 DTGVALFGYV

-182 LIFPPFSY
+182 MIFPPFSY

-204 AAYKEQTGKLNAATL
+204 AAYKKQTGKLNAVTL

-280 GSRNILGMG
+280 GSRNTLGMG
-289 WTSWDVAAFTTFLA
+289 WTSWDVAAFTTFLT

-334 YMERATEAVEEDE
+334 YMERAAEAVEKDE
-347 IAEKK
+347 IAE
-352 NYSTENCGE
+352 
-361 AMKTD
+361 
-366 QEGGTEDKTERDISR
+366 
-381 SGAMGC
+381 
-387 EKQNEEEQASNE
+387 QNENHSAESSDKYGKTGSEGSAARKAGQQSE
-399 KNHEKCLSQR
+399 KNR
-409 TKEDRNAEK
+409 VKEN
-418 VITAD
+418 VVTAS

-428 YPGSDPI
+428 YPGSAPI

-444 PGQIIGITGPVAC
+444 PGQIVGITGPVAC

-494 VGYLGHDPELLGD
+494 IGYLGHDPELWGD

-523 WLKDVCFD
+523 WLRAVCFD

-543 VVGNGGVRL
+543 VVGNSGVRL
-552 SGGQAVRLALARTL
+552 SGGQAARLALARTL

-629 SSHEKLMAENPQYA
+629 SSHERLMAENPQYA
-643 ELYRAQVSEKEEK
+643 ELYRAQVSEKDENILSSEK
-656 EELIAEGERKSE
+656 KDHPDG
-668 VDSAQIYGNLTESNG
+668 AQKYEDIE
-683 TEENRDSK
+683 
-691 ETSSGLNGKTVERRQ
+691 
-706 K
+706 

>member
-1 MNKKQPQERTTM
+1 M
-13 EKKNFRPDKIMT
+13 EKKNFRPDRILA
-25 YFRAEWKV
+25 YFQVEWKT
-33 LALIT
+33 LIWIT
-38 VSGLIYNLGLMA
+38 ISGLIYNLGLMA
-50 GPWFEGK
+50 GPWSEGK
-57 MAGCLM
+57 MVGCLM
-63 QILTG
+63 RILTG
-68 AEHFPAMLRLALAYV
+68 AEQFSAMLRLAFFYV

-136 TKAIS
+136 TKAVS

-158 DTGVALLGYV
+158 DTGVALFGYV
-168 CMLLYYDWRLALCS
+168 CMLLYYDWRIALIS
-182 LIFPPFSY
+182 LIFPTFSY
-190 IIAEK
+190 MIAEK
-195 MKRIVQTTG
+195 MKAVVQRTG
-204 AAYKEQTGKLNAATL
+204 AAYKEETGRLNTETL

-224 AITYRVFG
+224 AITYRVYG
-232 CEKERGE
+232 CERERGE
-239 NYEVHLK
+239 HYEACLT
-246 EYEHAAVKANIW
+246 EYEQLAVKANIW

-266 KVIAM
+266 RVIAM
-271 AGTVMILYF
+271 AGTVMILYL
-280 GSRNILGMG
+280 GSRNIVGIG
-289 WTSWDVAAFTTFLA
+289 WTSWDVAAFTTFLS

-311 SSKAAKLFNAVHKA
+311 SSKAAKLFNAVQKA

-334 YMERATEAVEEDE
+334 YMERAAETVVEDE
-347 IAEKK
+347 IAVREEKI
-352 NYSTENCGE
+352 SIENCGE
-361 AMKTD
+361 AMNAD
-366 QEGGTEDKTERDISR
+366 WEGGIEDKTR
-381 SGAMGC
+381 M
-387 EKQNEEEQASNE
+387 
-399 KNHEKCLSQR
+399 
-409 TKEDRNAEK
+409 KEVGKMEK

-435 FKDISFTAK
+435 FRDISFTAM

-457 GKSTLGKSFLCEYP
+457 GKSTLGRSFLCEYP

-477 YGGRE
+477 YGSRE

-488 NERSRI
+488 QERSRI

-514 LGDDDNVWT
+514 LGDDDDVWT
-523 WLKDVCFD
+523 WLKAVCLD

-543 VVGNGGVRL
+543 VVGNSGVRL
-552 SGGQAVRLALARTL
+552 SGGQAARLALARTL
-566 CHGKPVLVLD
+566 CHKKPILVLD

-582 DRNTEKQVFEHV
+582 DRRTEKQVFEHV
-594 KELSKDRIVFL
+594 KAYSKDRIVFL

-614 EFDQVIWMDQKMGTC
+614 ELDQVIWMDRKMGVC
-629 SSHEKLMAENPQYA
+629 KSHERMMAENLQYA
-643 ELYRAQVSEKEEK
+643 ELYRAQVSQKEAKEECS
-656 EELIAEGERKSE
+656 LAGER
-668 VDSAQIYGNLTESNG
+668 
-683 TEENRDSK
+683 
-691 ETSSGLNGKTVERRQ
+691 RR

>member
-1 MNKKQPQERTTM
+1 M
-13 EKKNFRPDKIMT
+13 EKKNFRPDRILA
-25 YFRAEWKV
+25 YFQVEWKT
-33 LALIT
+33 LIWIT
-38 VSGLIYNLGLMA
+38 ISGLVYNLGLMA
-50 GPWFEGK
+50 GPWSEGK
-57 MAGCLM
+57 MVGCLM
-63 QILTG
+63 RILTG
-68 AEHFPAMLRLALAYV
+68 AARFSTMLRLALFYV

-101 RFANNV
+101 RFANDV

-113 ILYRTLVHK
+113 ILYCTLVHK

-136 TKAIS
+136 TKAVS

-158 DTGVALLGYV
+158 DTGVALFGYV
-168 CMLLYYDWRLALCS
+168 CMLLYYDWRIALIS

-190 IIAEK
+190 MIAEK
-195 MKRIVQTTG
+195 MKAVVQRTG
-204 AAYKEQTGKLNAATL
+204 AAYKEETGRLNTETL

-224 AITYRVFG
+224 AITYRVYG
-232 CEKERGE
+232 CERERGE
-239 NYEVHLK
+239 HYEAYLT
-246 EYEHAAVKANIW
+246 EYEQSAVKANIW

-266 KVIAM
+266 RVIAM
-271 AGTVMILYF
+271 AGTVMILYL
-280 GSRNILGMG
+280 GSRNIVGIG
-289 WTSWDVAAFTTFLA
+289 WTSWDVAAFTTFLS

-311 SSKAAKLFNAVHKA
+311 SSKAAKLFNAVQKA

-334 YMERATEAVEEDE
+334 YMERAAETVVEDE
-347 IAEKK
+347 IAVREEKI
-352 NYSTENCGE
+352 SIENCGE
-361 AMKTD
+361 PMNAD
-366 QEGGTEDKTERDISR
+366 WEGGTEDKTR
-381 SGAMGC
+381 M
-387 EKQNEEEQASNE
+387 
-399 KNHEKCLSQR
+399 
-409 TKEDRNAEK
+409 KEVGKMEK

-435 FKDISFTAK
+435 FRDISFTAM

-457 GKSTLGKSFLCEYP
+457 GKSTLGRSFLCEYP

-477 YGGRE
+477 YGSRE

-488 NERSRI
+488 QERSRI

-514 LGDDDNVWT
+514 LGDDDDVWT
-523 WLKDVCFD
+523 WLKAVCLD

-543 VVGNGGVRL
+543 VVGNSGVRL
-552 SGGQAVRLALARTL
+552 SGGQAARLALARTL
-566 CHGKPVLVLD
+566 CHKKPILVLD

-582 DRNTEKQVFEHV
+582 DRRTEKQVFEHV
-594 KELSKDRIVFL
+594 KAYSKDRIVFL

-614 EFDQVIWMDQKMGTC
+614 ELDQVIWMDRKMGVC
-629 SSHEKLMAENPQYA
+629 KSHERMMAENLQYA
-643 ELYRAQVSEKEEK
+643 ELYRAQVSQKEAKEECS
-656 EELIAEGERKSE
+656 LTGER
-668 VDSAQIYGNLTESNG
+668 
-683 TEENRDSK
+683 
-691 ETSSGLNGKTVERRQ
+691 RR

>member
-1 MNKKQPQERTTM
+1 M
-13 EKKNFRPDKIMT
+13 EKKNFRPDRILA
-25 YFRAEWKV
+25 YFQVEWKT
-33 LALIT
+33 LIWIT
-38 VSGLIYNLGLMA
+38 ISGLIYNLGLMA
-50 GPWFEGK
+50 GPWSEGK
-57 MAGCLM
+57 MVGCLM
-63 QILTG
+63 RILTG
-68 AEHFPAMLRLALAYV
+68 AARFSTMLRLAFFYV

-101 RFANNV
+101 RFANDV

-113 ILYRTLVHK
+113 ILYCTLVHK

-136 TKAIS
+136 TKAVS

-158 DTGVALLGYV
+158 DTGVALFGYV
-168 CMLLYYDWRLALCS
+168 CMLLYYDWRIALIS

-190 IIAEK
+190 MIAEK
-195 MKRIVQTTG
+195 MKAVVQRTG
-204 AAYKEQTGKLNAATL
+204 AAYKEETGRLNTETL

-224 AITYRVFG
+224 AITYRVYG
-232 CEKERGE
+232 CERERGE
-239 NYEVHLK
+239 HYEACLT
-246 EYEHAAVKANIW
+246 EYEQAAVKANIW

-266 KVIAM
+266 RVIAM
-271 AGTVMILYF
+271 AGTVMILYL
-280 GSRNILGMG
+280 GSRNIVGIG
-289 WTSWDVAAFTTFLA
+289 WTSWDVAAFTTFLS

-311 SSKAAKLFNAVHKA
+311 SSKAAKLFNAVQKA

-334 YMERATEAVEEDE
+334 YMERAAETVVEDE
-347 IAEKK
+347 IAVREEKI
-352 NYSTENCGE
+352 SIENCGE
-361 AMKTD
+361 AMNAD
-366 QEGGTEDKTERDISR
+366 WEGGTEDKTR
-381 SGAMGC
+381 M
-387 EKQNEEEQASNE
+387 
-399 KNHEKCLSQR
+399 
-409 TKEDRNAEK
+409 KEVGKMEK

-435 FKDISFTAK
+435 FRDISFTAM

-457 GKSTLGKSFLCEYP
+457 GKSTLGRSFLCEYP

-477 YGGRE
+477 YGSRE

-488 NERSRI
+488 QERSRI

-514 LGDDDNVWT
+514 LGDDDDVWT
-523 WLKDVCFD
+523 WLKAVCLD

-543 VVGNGGVRL
+543 VVGNSGVRL
-552 SGGQAVRLALARTL
+552 SGGQAARLALARTL
-566 CHGKPVLVLD
+566 CHKKPILVLD

-582 DRNTEKQVFEHV
+582 DRRTEKQVFEHV
-594 KELSKDRIVFL
+594 KAYSKDRIVFL

-614 EFDQVIWMDQKMGTC
+614 ELDQVIWMDRKMGVC
-629 SSHEKLMAENPQYA
+629 KSHERMMAENLQYA
-643 ELYRAQVSEKEEK
+643 ELYRAQVSQKEAKEECS
-656 EELIAEGERKSE
+656 LAGER
-668 VDSAQIYGNLTESNG
+668 
-683 TEENRDSK
+683 
-691 ETSSGLNGKTVERRQ
+691 RR

>member
-1 MNKKQPQERTTM
+1 M
-13 EKKNFRPDKIMT
+13 EKKNFRPDKIMA

-38 VSGLIYNLGLMA
+38 VSGLIYNLGLVA

-68 AEHFPAMLRLALAYV
+68 TERFPAMLRLSLAYV

-113 ILYRTLVHK
+113 ILYRTLIHK
-122 SRVELEKEGAGNVI
+122 SRVELEKEGTGNVI

-158 DTGVALLGYV
+158 DTGVALFGYV
-168 CMLLYYDWRLALCS
+168 CMLLYYDWRLTLCS

-204 AAYKEQTGKLNAATL
+204 AAYKEQTGKLNAVTL

-239 NYEVHLK
+239 NYEVRLK

-289 WTSWDVAAFTTFLA
+289 WTTWDVAVFTTFLA

-334 YMERATEAVEEDE
+334 YMERAAEAVEKDE
-347 IAEKK
+347 IAAQNE
-352 NYSTENCGE
+352 NYSAESSDKDVKAGS
-361 AMKTD
+361 
-366 QEGGTEDKTERDISR
+366 EGSAVRK
-381 SGAMGC
+381 SG
-387 EKQNEEEQASNE
+387 QQSE
-399 KNHEKCLSQR
+399 KNSV
-409 TKEDRNAEK
+409 KENVVA
-418 VITAD
+418 AD

-494 VGYLGHDPELLGD
+494 IGYLGHDPELLGD

-514 LGDDDNVWT
+514 LGNDDNVWT
-523 WLKDVCFD
+523 WLRAVCLD

-543 VVGNGGVRL
+543 VVGNSGVRL
-552 SGGQAVRLALARTL
+552 SGGQAARLALARTL
-566 CHGKPVLVLD
+566 CHGKPVLILD

-629 SSHEKLMAENPQYA
+629 SSHERLMAENPQYA
-643 ELYRAQVSEKEEK
+643 ELYRAQVSEKDENILSSK
-656 EELIAEGERKSE
+656 KKGDPDGEQK
-668 VDSAQIYGNLTESNG
+668 YGDTE
-683 TEENRDSK
+683 
-691 ETSSGLNGKTVERRQ
+691 
-706 K
+706 